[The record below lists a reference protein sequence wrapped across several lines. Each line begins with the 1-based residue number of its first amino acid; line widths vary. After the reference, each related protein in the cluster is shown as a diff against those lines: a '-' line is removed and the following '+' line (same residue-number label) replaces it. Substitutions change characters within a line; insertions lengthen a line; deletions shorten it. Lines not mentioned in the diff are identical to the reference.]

1 MLNLS
6 PQRLVDVWHELELAF
21 YKENSYGGDTAEI
34 YVYRLCDSRPG
45 LFMGGGFQT
54 EKECGE
60 EAAQN
65 LFYVLKMFLTK
76 RSKCKVTVND
86 KEYGDWLL
94 TTPLYYRCHVKVEH

>member
-45 LFMGGGFQT
+45 LFVGAGFQT
-54 EKECGE
+54 E
-60 EAAQN
+60 
-65 LFYVLKMFLTK
+65 
-76 RSKCKVTVND
+76 
-86 KEYGDWLL
+86 
-94 TTPLYYRCHVKVEH
+94 